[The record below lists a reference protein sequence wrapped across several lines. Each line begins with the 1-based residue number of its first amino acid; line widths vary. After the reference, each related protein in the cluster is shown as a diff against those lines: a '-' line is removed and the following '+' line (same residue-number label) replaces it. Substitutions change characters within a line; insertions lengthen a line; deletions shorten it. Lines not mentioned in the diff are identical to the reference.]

1 MNFILYST
9 GCPKCM
15 ILEKKLEQ
23 KGIEYTVNNDIDLMT
38 QKGFMSLPML
48 DVDGKELEFGEAVRW
63 LNGVDNSK

>member
-1 MNFILYST
+1 MNVILYST
-9 GCPKCM
+9 GCPKCV

-63 LNGVDNSK
+63 LNEV